1 MDRSRGGEKGRRR
14 KRWGWAALVT
24 GAFAAGL
31 LLFAAVLYWPT
42 GGNAPAPKTPPF
54 AGRSPEPAPPSGEP
68 AVPAERS
75 PRLAIVVG
83 DFGYEPVRDAE
94 WLDFPGRITFA
105 VLPFGPSSRTI
116 ASSAHSRGLGVILHV
131 PMEPRTDSPDR
142 TEPFRLLL
150 GMTPGEIRD
159 RLGRMTE
166 DVPQAAGAIN
176 HMGSAFTADAAAMEA
191 FASALR
197 ERGMFFVDGVTTSGS
212 LAAEA
217 CRNVGVPALRRDVF
231 LDDSPD
237 PGAMRKAWEKAV
249 AIAKER
255 GDAVLVS
262 HSRRETLTALLS
274 LVPDLEREGV
284 RTATVAELLAD
295 RSGAALPTKD

>member
-1 MDRSRGGEKGRRR
+1 MDRSRGGESGKGR
-14 KRWGWAALVT
+14 KRLGWAALVT
-24 GAFAAGL
+24 GAFACGL
-31 LLFAAVLYWPT
+31 LLFAAVLYWPS
-42 GGNAPAPKTPPF
+42 GGVAPAPKTSPF
-54 AGRSPEPAPPSGEP
+54 AGRAPEPAPPAGGR

-116 ASSAHSRGLGVILHV
+116 ATSAHSRGQGVILHV
-131 PMEPRTDSPDR
+131 PMEPRSDSPDR
-142 TEPFRLLL
+142 TQPHRLLP
-150 GMTPGEIRD
+150 GMGPGEIRD
-159 RLGRMTE
+159 RLGRMAE

-197 ERGMFFVDGVTTSGS
+197 ERGMFFVDGMTTSAS
-212 LAAEA
+212 LAMEA
-217 CRNVGVPALRRDVF
+217 CRNAGVPVLRRDVF

-237 PGAMRKAWEKAV
+237 PQAMRRQWEKAV

-255 GDAVLVS
+255 GAAVLVS

-274 LVPDLEREGV
+274 MVPDLEREGV
-284 RTATVAELLAD
+284 RTATVGELLAG
-295 RSGAALPTKD
+295 RPAAAGTPGE